1 MLSVKEAEIS
11 SLDQERD
18 SLKEKAD
25 ELQKKLD
32 KEKNANSEKAE
43 MNQKLLLAVKYY
55 TDGDRIMAATS
66 VNGYSEGDFDTEET
80 KALFKMVSKKLTAQD
95 VKKLFED
102 GRAAFNSGK
111 YDDAEKLLLQVL
123 SYDEKNQDALY
134 FMGRVYHQRGKKKKA
149 QEYYQK
155 VLDVDDKTGRAT
167 EARTRM
173 RQLGQ

>member
-1 MLSVKEAEIS
+1 VEHLQISLPERVDRIITILQNHGYEAYAVGGCV
-11 SLDQERD
+11 RD
-18 SLKEKAD
+18 SVLGREPED
-25 ELQKKLD
+25 WD
-32 KEKNANSEKAE
+32 I
-43 MNQKLLLAVKYY
+43 
-55 TDGDRIMAATS
+55 TTS
-66 VNGYSEGDFDTEET
+66 AMPEET

-134 FMGRVYHQRGKKKKA
+134 FMGRVYHQSGKKKKA